1 MNIKKTANLLLNFTI
16 QRLAEIF
23 GVIISLAGVMLMLAL
38 ITYSP
43 NDPNFIFPEN
53 TKIEN
58 LMGFQGSF
66 TSDLFFQSVGLMA
79 YLIPFTL
86 LITGINILKTKDF
99 FLIIENNFFTI
110 LYLISGTLFFIHY
123 YSDTYSIYVNG
134 TSGFVGQ
141 YLNQTFLRSII
152 LTNESIFFYILI
164 LITIIFFLISINFN
178 YKNFIEFIKKIFN
191 LITKKSNKNYT
202 DKSEIINEYIPQDEI
217 KNLIKFIK
225 KIFNLI
231 TKKSNKNYTD
241 KSEIINEYIPQ
252 DEIKNLIQEDLPFIK
267 SENKSETKIKFK
279 LPSLDLL
286 KIPSKKERENFQK
299 NETHDPGFLE
309 KILMDFGV
317 SGNIKKVSHG
327 PVVTLNEFEPA
338 AGVKVS
344 KIINLSDDI
353 ARNTSSE
360 SARIAT
366 IPGSNTVGIELP
378 NYIRENVYLSEIL
391 SNADFRK
398 KEIKLPIA
406 LGKNISGKPVVGDLA
421 SMPHLLIAGTTGS
434 GKSVCINTIILS
446 LLYRHTPDKCKFIL
460 IDPKMLEL
468 STYEGIPHLLCP
480 VITEAKKAAS
490 VLGWVVKEM
499 ESRYRLMT
507 KEGVRNIDGYNS
519 KHKLPMPYI
528 VVVVDEM
535 SDLMLVA
542 GKEIEN
548 YIQKL
553 SQMARA
559 AGIHI
564 IMATQRPSV
573 DVITGTIKANF
584 PTRISFQVTSKIDS
598 RTILG
603 EQGAE
608 QLLGKGDM
616 LYMSS
621 ANRIVR
627 IHAPFVS
634 DNEIEKINSSLRTQA
649 EPDYIDEILN
659 FADEKEIGDSQ
670 SLGDKDELYQQAL
683 EIIRSEGKAS
693 TSFLQRKLQIGY
705 NRAAR
710 IIDMMEA
717 DGIVSKA
724 NHVGKRDVL

>member
-1 MNIKKTANLLLNFTI
+1 MNIKKTANLLLNFALK
-16 QRLAEIF
+16 RLAEIF
-23 GVIISLAGVMLMLAL
+23 GILVSLMGVMLFLAL

-66 TSDLFFQSVGLMA
+66 ISDLFFQSVGLVS
-79 YLIPFTL
+79 YLIPLTFI
-86 LITGINILKTKDF
+86 ITGINILKSKDF
-99 FLIIENNFFTI
+99 FLFIENNFFTT
-110 LYLISGTLFFIHY
+110 LYLIFGALFFNYY
-123 YSDTYSIYVNG
+123 YSDSYSLYING
-134 TSGFVGQ
+134 NSGFVGK
-141 YLNQTFLRSII
+141 YLNQSFLGHIISI
-152 LTNESIFFYILI
+152 NENIFFYILI

-178 YKNFIEFIKKIFN
+178 SKKFFEFIKKTYAFIN
-191 LITKKSNKNYT
+191 KKNTKNYT
-202 DKSEIINEYIPQDEI
+202 DR
-217 KNLIKFIK
+217 
-225 KIFNLI
+225 
-231 TKKSNKNYTD
+231 
-241 KSEIINEYIPQ
+241 SEIINEYIPQ

-286 KIPSKKERENFQK
+286 KIPTKKERENFEK
-299 NETHDPGFLE
+299 NETHDPEFLE

-378 NYIRENVYLSEIL
+378 NNIRENVYLSEIL
-391 SNADFRK
+391 ANADFKK

-446 LLYRHTPDKCKFIL
+446 LLYRHTPEKCKFIL

-507 KEGVRNIDGYNS
+507 KEGVRNIDGYNT

-621 ANRIVR
+621 ANKIVR

-634 DNEIEKINSSLRTQA
+634 DDEIEKVNKSLRTQA

-659 FADEKEIGDSQ
+659 FADEKEIGDNQSQ
-670 SLGDKDELYQQAL
+670 GDKDELYSQAL
-683 EIIRSEGKAS
+683 DIIRSEGKAS

-717 DGIVSKA
+717 DGVVSKA

>member
-1 MNIKKTANLLLNFTI
+1 MNIKKIAITGLQFIINRLIEIIGVSVSIIGVLLFI
-16 QRLAEIF
+16 
-23 GVIISLAGVMLMLAL
+23 AL
-38 ITYSP
+38 VSYSP
-43 NDPNFIFPEN
+43 SDPNFIFPEN
-53 TKIEN
+53 TKIQN
-58 LMGFQGSF
+58 ILGFQGSYI
-66 TSDLFFQSVGLMA
+66 SDLFFQSIGIIS
-79 YLIPFTL
+79 YLLSITF
-86 LITGINILKTKDF
+86 IMTGINIFKTKNL
-99 FLIIENNFFTI
+99 FLIIKNIFYSIFYCILGALFFNFFYKDTFE
-110 LYLISGTLFFIHY
+110 LYI
-123 YSDTYSIYVNG
+123 NG
-134 TSGFVGQ
+134 NGGFVGQ
-141 YLNQTFLRSII
+141 YLNKTFLGDI
-152 LTNESIFFYILI
+152 LNIQKIFSYYFILSLI
-164 LITIIFFLISINFN
+164 LIFFLISVNFKP
-178 YKNFIEFIKKIFN
+178 KNFWGFLKKVIN
-191 LITKKSNKNYT
+191 YINKDKTKPYT
-202 DKSEIINEYIPQDEI
+202 DKSEVINEYIPQE
-217 KNLIKFIK
+217 
-225 KIFNLI
+225 
-231 TKKSNKNYTD
+231 
-241 KSEIINEYIPQ
+241 
-252 DEIKNLIQEDLPFIK
+252 EIKNLIQEDLPFIK
-267 SENKSETKIKFK
+267 AERLKENEKTKFK

-286 KIPSKKERENFQK
+286 KTPSKKERENSDK
-299 NETHDPGFLE
+299 ELANDPEFLE
-309 KILMDFGV
+309 KILLDFGV
-317 SGNIKKVSHG
+317 NGKIKKISHG

-378 NYIRENVYLSEIL
+378 NLSRENVYLSEIL
-391 SNADFRK
+391 DKTDFKK

-406 LGKNISGKPVVGDLA
+406 LGKSISGAPIVGDLA

-446 LLYRHTPDKCKFIL
+446 ILYRHTPERCKFIL

-507 KEGVRNIDGYNS
+507 KEGVRNIDGYNA
-519 KHKLPMPYI
+519 KHKLPMPFI

-584 PTRISFQVTSKIDS
+584 PTRISFQVTSK
-598 RTILG
+598 
-603 EQGAE
+603 
-608 QLLGKGDM
+608 
-616 LYMSS
+616 
-621 ANRIVR
+621 
-627 IHAPFVS
+627 
-634 DNEIEKINSSLRTQA
+634 
-649 EPDYIDEILN
+649 
-659 FADEKEIGDSQ
+659 
-670 SLGDKDELYQQAL
+670 
-683 EIIRSEGKAS
+683 
-693 TSFLQRKLQIGY
+693 
-705 NRAAR
+705 
-710 IIDMMEA
+710 
-717 DGIVSKA
+717 
-724 NHVGKRDVL
+724 

>member
-1 MNIKKTANLLLNFTI
+1 MIFKNYINKIGDFIIK
-16 QRLAEIF
+16 RLAELMGIF
-23 GVIISLAGVMLMLAL
+23 LIVTSILLFISL
-38 ITYSP
+38 ISYSP
-43 NDPNFIFPEN
+43 EDPNFIFPEN
-53 TKIEN
+53 QEIKN
-58 LMGFQGSF
+58 FLGFRGSF
-66 TSDLFFQSVGLMA
+66 VADIFFQSIGIISL
-79 YLIPFTL
+79 LIPFSLLFTGLSITINKKLIVIIENIFFVILYIIIATFFFGIFHKETYWLIINGNNGFVGDLMSETIIAEFLKINKTISYYILIFFILLFFLLSSNFKISHILSFFTL
-86 LITGINILKTKDF
+86 MKKLFLSEKTNSIVQENILKESS
-99 FLIIENNFFTI
+99 IVENAKEPPVQED
-110 LYLISGTLFFIHY
+110 LFA
-123 YSDTYSIYVNG
+123 
-134 TSGFVGQ
+134 
-141 YLNQTFLRSII
+141 
-152 LTNESIFFYILI
+152 
-164 LITIIFFLISINFN
+164 
-178 YKNFIEFIKKIFN
+178 
-191 LITKKSNKNYT
+191 TKKSILN
-202 DKSEIINEYIPQDEI
+202 DV
-217 KNLIKFIK
+217 
-225 KIFNLI
+225 
-231 TKKSNKNYTD
+231 
-241 KSEIINEYIPQ
+241 
-252 DEIKNLIQEDLPFIK
+252 
-267 SENKSETKIKFK
+267 KIK
-279 LPSLDLL
+279 LPLIDFL
-286 KIPSKKERENFQK
+286 KKPEKILNNKEDVKINAE
-299 NETHDPGFLE
+299 GLE
-309 KILMDFGV
+309 KILLDFGV
-317 SGNIKKVSHG
+317 EGKIKKINHG
-327 PVVTLNEFEPA
+327 PVVSLNEFEPA

-344 KIINLSDDI
+344 KIINLSEDI

-378 NYIRENVYLSEIL
+378 KISRENVFLREII
-391 SNADFRK
+391 SDKNFK
-398 KEIKLPIA
+398 KREIKLPIA
-406 LGKNISGKPVVGDLA
+406 LGKSISGEPITSDL
-421 SMPHLLIAGTTGS
+421 SLMPHLLIAGTTGS

-446 LLYRHTPDKCKFIL
+446 LIYKHTPDICKFIL

-507 KEGVRNIDGYNS
+507 KVGVRNIDGYNE
-519 KHKLPMPYI
+519 KHKVKMPYI
-528 VVVVDEM
+528 VVIVDEM

-621 ANRIVR
+621 ANRITR
-627 IHAPFVS
+627 IHAPYVS
-634 DNEIEKINSSLRTQA
+634 EIEIDKVNNFLRNQA
-649 EPDYIDEILN
+649 EPDYVDEILN
-659 FADEKEIGDSQ
+659 FADEKEIGEKNNDNAET
-670 SLGDKDELYQQAL
+670 DELYNEAL
-683 EIIRSEGKAS
+683 EIIKSERKAS

-710 IIDMMEA
+710 IIDQMEA
-717 DGIVSKA
+717 NGEVSKA
-724 NHVGKRDVL
+724 NHVGKREVLK

>member
-1 MNIKKTANLLLNFTI
+1 MIIKNYINKIADFI
-16 QRLAEIF
+16 IKRLAELIGLF
-23 GVIISLAGVMLMLAL
+23 FIAASVLLFISL
-38 ITYSP
+38 ISYSP
-43 NDPNFIFPEN
+43 EDPNFIFPEN
-53 TKIEN
+53 QSISNILGLK
-58 LMGFQGSF
+58 GSF
-66 TSDLFFQSVGLMA
+66 VADIFFQSVGIVSL
-79 YLIPFTL
+79 LIPFSLFFTGLSITVNKKLVL
-86 LITGINILKTKDF
+86 LIENIF
-99 FLIIENNFFTI
+99 FIIIYTI
-110 LYLISGTLFFIHY
+110 LATFFFGIFHQETHWLLINGNDGFVGDLMSETIIADMLNINKKISYYLLLFFI
-123 YSDTYSIYVNG
+123 
-134 TSGFVGQ
+134 F
-141 YLNQTFLRSII
+141 
-152 LTNESIFFYILI
+152 
-164 LITIIFFLISINFN
+164 IFFLLSSNFKASHILKCFIII
-178 YKNFIEFIKKIFN
+178 KNFFSTKRNISMTSANLGQFNETTENSKK
-191 LITKKSNKNYT
+191 
-202 DKSEIINEYIPQDEI
+202 EI
-217 KNLIKFIK
+217 
-225 KIFNLI
+225 
-231 TKKSNKNYTD
+231 
-241 KSEIINEYIPQ
+241 
-252 DEIKNLIQEDLPFIK
+252 IQEDLFT
-267 SENKSETKIKFK
+267 NKQRESTNELKIKLPLIDFLKTPDK
-279 LPSLDLL
+279 LPNKLD
-286 KIPSKKERENFQK
+286 
-299 NETHDPGFLE
+299 ETRIDADGLE
-309 KILMDFGV
+309 KILLDFGV
-317 SGNIKKVSHG
+317 QGKIKKISHG
-327 PVVTLNEFEPA
+327 PVVSLNEFEPA

-344 KIINLSDDI
+344 KIINLSEDI

-378 NYIRENVYLSEIL
+378 KISRENVFLREII
-391 SNADFRK
+391 SDKNYK
-398 KEIKLPIA
+398 KKDIKLPIA
-406 LGKNISGKPVVGDLA
+406 LGKSISGEPITSDLS

-446 LLYRHTPDKCKFIL
+446 LIYKHTPEICKFIL

-507 KEGVRNIDGYNS
+507 RVGVRNIDGYNE
-519 KHKLPMPYI
+519 KHKVKMPYI
-528 VVVVDEM
+528 VVIVDEM

-616 LYMSS
+616 LFMSS
-621 ANRIVR
+621 ANRITR
-627 IHAPFVS
+627 IHAPYVS
-634 DNEIEKINSSLRTQA
+634 EIEIDKVNNFLRNQA
-649 EPDYIDEILN
+649 EPDYVDEILN
-659 FADEKEIGDSQ
+659 FVDEKENNEKNKEDSEV
-670 SLGDKDELYQQAL
+670 DELYDTAL
-683 EIIRSEGKAS
+683 EIIRSERKAS

-710 IIDMMEA
+710 IIDQMEA
-717 DGIVSKA
+717 NGEVSKA
-724 NHVGKRDVL
+724 NHVGKREVIK

>member
-1 MNIKKTANLLLNFTI
+1 MNIKKIANTTLQFTINRVIEILGASVIITGLLLLI
-16 QRLAEIF
+16 
-23 GVIISLAGVMLMLAL
+23 AL
-38 ITYSP
+38 ISYSP
-43 NDPNFIFPEN
+43 SDPNFIFPRDTEIHN
-53 TKIEN
+53 V
-58 LMGFQGSF
+58 LGFYGSYI
-66 TSDLFFQSVGLMA
+66 SDLFFQSIGIISYFLSV
-79 YLIPFTL
+79 TL
-86 LITGINILKTKDF
+86 VVTGVNVFISKDL
-99 FLIIENNFFTI
+99 FLIIENIFFAT
-110 LYLISGTLFFIHY
+110 LYFMFGSLFFDYFYQDAFELYI
-123 YSDTYSIYVNG
+123 NG
-134 TSGFVGQ
+134 NGGFVGQ
-141 YLNQTFLRSII
+141 YLSQTFFGNLINLQTTISYYFLII
-152 LTNESIFFYILI
+152 
-164 LITIIFFLISINFN
+164 ITLSLFLISVDFSLKKFWVFLKKTMYYFN
-178 YKNFIEFIKKIFN
+178 KDNN
-191 LITKKSNKNYT
+191 KSYT
-202 DKSEIINEYIPQDEI
+202 DKSEII
-217 KNLIKFIK
+217 
-225 KIFNLI
+225 
-231 TKKSNKNYTD
+231 S
-241 KSEIINEYIPQ
+241 EYIPQ

-267 SENKSETKIKFK
+267 AEKIKKNEKNKFN

-286 KIPSKKERENFQK
+286 KSPAKKEK
-299 NETHDPGFLE
+299 GDSYKDETHNPEFLE
-309 KILMDFGV
+309 KILLDFGV
-317 SGNIKKVSHG
+317 DGSIKKVSHG

-360 SARIAT
+360 SARIS
-366 IPGSNTVGIELP
+366 IISGSNTVGIELP
-378 NYIRENVYLSEIL
+378 NSSRENVYLGEIL
-391 SNADFRK
+391 DNTDFRK

-406 LGKNISGKPVVGDLA
+406 LGKNISGTPIIGDLT

-446 LLYRHTPDKCKFIL
+446 LLYRHTPEKCKFIL

-507 KEGVRNIDGYNS
+507 KEGVRNIDSYNT

-621 ANRIVR
+621 ANRILR

-634 DNEIEKINSSLRTQA
+634 DGEIEKINNFLRLQA

-659 FADEKEIGDSQ
+659 FVDEKEIDNGSKNV
-670 SLGDKDELYQQAL
+670 GDKDELYQSAL
-683 EIIRSEGKAS
+683 EIIKSEGKAS

-710 IIDMMEA
+710 IVDMMEEE
-717 DGIVSKA
+717 GVVSKA

>member
-1 MNIKKTANLLLNFTI
+1 MNIKNITNSVLTFTI
-16 QRLAEIF
+16 NRLIEIMGIIVF
-23 GVIISLAGVMLMLAL
+23 ILGILLIISL
-38 ITYSP
+38 ISYSP
-43 NDPNFIFPEN
+43 DDPNFIFPDN
-53 TKIEN
+53 TEIKN
-58 LMGFQGSF
+58 FLGLRGSYV
-66 TSDLFFQSVGLMA
+66 SDLFLQSVGLIS
-79 YLIPFTL
+79 YLISITL
-86 LITGINILKTKDF
+86 IFTGISIFKKKDF
-99 FLIIENNFFTI
+99 FLIIENIFYTI
-110 LYLISGTLFFIHY
+110 PYCLIGSLFICYFHNNTFELFI
-123 YSDTYSIYVNG
+123 NG
-134 TSGFVGQ
+134 NGGFVGS
-141 YLNQTFLRSII
+141 YLNQTFLKNLISS
-152 LTNESIFFYILI
+152 NENIFYYLLI
-164 LITIIFFLISINFN
+164 LLTSIAFLLSINFKPKDF
-178 YKNFIEFIKKIFN
+178 YLLLRKFFLLIFVKKE
-191 LITKKSNKNYT
+191 KNYT
-202 DKSEIINEYIPQDEI
+202 NKDE
-217 KNLIKFIK
+217 L
-225 KIFNLI
+225 
-231 TKKSNKNYTD
+231 
-241 KSEIINEYIPQ
+241 INEYIPQ

-267 SENKSETKIKFK
+267 AEKNLNPEKMSFK
-279 LPSLDLL
+279 KPSFDLL
-286 KIPSKKERENFQK
+286 KIPTKKERKDTANNEN
-299 NETHDPGFLE
+299 TDPTFLE
-309 KILMDFGV
+309 KILLDFGV
-317 SGNIKKVSHG
+317 SGKIKKISHG

-344 KIINLSDDI
+344 KIINLADDI

-360 SARIAT
+360 SARIST
-366 IPGSNTVGIELP
+366 IPGSNTIGIELP
-378 NYIRENVYLSEIL
+378 NILRENVYLSEIL
-391 SNADFRK
+391 DNQNFK
-398 KEIKLPIA
+398 NKEIKLPIA
-406 LGKNISGKPVVGDLA
+406 LGKNISGTPVISDLA

-446 LLYRHTPDKCKFIL
+446 LLYRHTPEKCKFIL

-507 KEGVRNIDGYNS
+507 KEGVRNIDGYNN

-621 ANRIVR
+621 ANKVVR

-634 DNEIEKINSSLRTQA
+634 DTEIEKINNFLRSQA
-649 EPDYIDEILN
+649 EPDYVDEILS
-659 FADEKEIGDSQ
+659 FADEREISEGSKNQ
-670 SLGDKDELYQQAL
+670 GDKDELYNTAI
-683 EIIRSEGKAS
+683 EIIKSEGKAS

>member
-1 MNIKKTANLLLNFTI
+1 MNIKKTANLLLNFAI
-16 QRLAEIF
+16 KRLAEIL
-23 GVIISLAGVMLMLAL
+23 GIIIFLAGLTLFIAL
-38 ITYSP
+38 LSYSP
-43 NDPNFIFPEN
+43 DDPNFIFPDN
-53 TKIEN
+53 TQIKNI
-58 LMGFQGSF
+58 LGFQGSF
-66 TSDLFFQSVGLMA
+66 VSDLFFQSIGLVA
-79 YLIPFTL
+79 YLVSFTL
-86 LITGINILKTKDF
+86 LITGINIFNNKEF
-99 FLIIENNFFTI
+99 FLIIENIFFVVLYSIFGTFFLSYFYSDI
-110 LYLISGTLFFIHY
+110 FTLYL
-123 YSDTYSIYVNG
+123 NG
-134 TSGFVGQ
+134 NGGFVGN
-141 YLNQTFLRSII
+141 YFNKTFLNS
-152 LTNESIFFYILI
+152 LI
-164 LITIIFFLISINFN
+164 LLNENIFYYFLILLNLVLFLFSINFN
-178 YKNFIEFIKKIFN
+178 LKKFIIFIKKIHYLFIRKN
-191 LITKKSNKNYT
+191 NKNYT
-202 DKSEIINEYIPQDEI
+202 DKSEIINEYIPQE
-217 KNLIKFIK
+217 
-225 KIFNLI
+225 
-231 TKKSNKNYTD
+231 
-241 KSEIINEYIPQ
+241 
-252 DEIKNLIQEDLPFIK
+252 EIKNLIQDDLPFIK
-267 SENKSETKIKFK
+267 TENRSDNKIKFQ
-279 LPSLDLL
+279 LPNIELL
-286 KIPSKKERENFQK
+286 KIPTQKEKEKFDK
-299 NETHDPGFLE
+299 NETHDPKFLE

-360 SARIAT
+360 SARISV
-366 IPGSNTVGIELP
+366 IPGSNTIGIELP
-378 NYIRENVYLSEIL
+378 NNFRENVYLSEIL
-391 SNADFRK
+391 KNSDFK
-398 KEIKLPIA
+398 KKDIKLPIA
-406 LGKNISGKPVVGDLA
+406 LGKNISGKPIVGDLA

-446 LLYRHTPDKCKFIL
+446 LLYRHTPDRCKFIL

-468 STYEGIPHLLCP
+468 STYEGVPHLLCP

-573 DVITGTIKANF
+573 DVITGTIKASF

-634 DNEIEKINSSLRTQA
+634 DNEIEKINNSLRTQA
-649 EPDYIDEILN
+649 EPDYVDEILN
-659 FADEKEIGDSQ
+659 FADEKETSDTQ
-670 SLGDKDELYQQAL
+670 NQGDKDALYESAL

>member
-1 MNIKKTANLLLNFTI
+1 MIFKNYINKIGDFIIK
-16 QRLAEIF
+16 RLAELIGIF
-23 GVIISLAGVMLMLAL
+23 LIVTSILLFISL
-38 ITYSP
+38 ISYSP
-43 NDPNFIFPEN
+43 EDPNFIFPEN
-53 TKIEN
+53 QEIKN
-58 LMGFQGSF
+58 FLGFRGSF
-66 TSDLFFQSVGLMA
+66 VADIFFQSIGIISL
-79 YLIPFTL
+79 LIPFSLLFTGLSITINKKLIVIIENIFFVILYIIIATFFFGIFHKETYWLIINGNNGFVGDLMSETIIAEFLKINKTISYYILIFFILLFFLLSSNFKISHILSFFTL
-86 LITGINILKTKDF
+86 MKKLFLSKKTNSIVQENILKESS
-99 FLIIENNFFTI
+99 IVENAK
-110 LYLISGTLFFIHY
+110 
-123 YSDTYSIYVNG
+123 
-134 TSGFVGQ
+134 
-141 YLNQTFLRSII
+141 
-152 LTNESIFFYILI
+152 ES
-164 LITIIFFLISINFN
+164 
-178 YKNFIEFIKKIFN
+178 
-191 LITKKSNKNYT
+191 
-202 DKSEIINEYIPQDEI
+202 P
-217 KNLIKFIK
+217 
-225 KIFNLI
+225 
-231 TKKSNKNYTD
+231 
-241 KSEIINEYIPQ
+241 
-252 DEIKNLIQEDLPFIK
+252 IQEDLFATKK
-267 SENKSETKIKFK
+267 SILNDAKIK
-279 LPSLDLL
+279 LPLIDFL
-286 KIPSKKERENFQK
+286 KKPEKILNNKEDVKINAE
-299 NETHDPGFLE
+299 GLE
-309 KILMDFGV
+309 KILLDFGV
-317 SGNIKKVSHG
+317 EGKIKKINHG
-327 PVVTLNEFEPA
+327 PVVSLNEFEPA

-344 KIINLSDDI
+344 KIINLSEDI

-378 NYIRENVYLSEIL
+378 KISRENVFLREII
-391 SNADFRK
+391 SDKNFK
-398 KEIKLPIA
+398 KREIKLPIA
-406 LGKNISGKPVVGDLA
+406 LGKSISGEPITSDL
-421 SMPHLLIAGTTGS
+421 SLMPHLLIAGTTGS

-446 LLYRHTPDKCKFIL
+446 LIYKHTPDICKFIL

-507 KEGVRNIDGYNS
+507 KVGVRNIDGYNE
-519 KHKLPMPYI
+519 KHKVKMPYI
-528 VVVVDEM
+528 VVIVDEM

-621 ANRIVR
+621 ANRITR
-627 IHAPFVS
+627 IHAPYVS
-634 DNEIEKINSSLRTQA
+634 EIEIDKVNNFLRNQA
-649 EPDYIDEILN
+649 EPDYVDEILN
-659 FADEKEIGDSQ
+659 FADEKEIGEKNNDNAET
-670 SLGDKDELYQQAL
+670 DELYNEAL
-683 EIIRSEGKAS
+683 EIIKSERKAS

-710 IIDMMEA
+710 IIDQMEA
-717 DGIVSKA
+717 NGEVSKA
-724 NHVGKRDVL
+724 NHVGKREVLK

>member
-1 MNIKKTANLLLNFTI
+1 MIQSDKFDLVNMNIKKITNLTLVFIAKRLSETFGILILLAGLVLF
-16 QRLAEIF
+16 
-23 GVIISLAGVMLMLAL
+23 ISL
-38 ITYSP
+38 ISYSP
-43 NDPNFIFPEN
+43 EDPNFIFPEN
-53 TKIEN
+53 VEIKN
-58 LMGFQGSF
+58 LLGIRGSYI
-66 TSDLFFQSVGLMA
+66 SDLFFQSIGLISFFIA
-79 YLIPFTL
+79 LTLIFT
-86 LITGINILKTKDF
+86 GVNIIYYKNF
-99 FLIIENNFFTI
+99 FLIIENLFYSI
-110 LYLISGTLFFIHY
+110 LYSIFGSLFFSYFYNTAFALFI
-123 YSDTYSIYVNG
+123 NG
-134 TSGFVGQ
+134 NGGFVGI
-141 YLNQTFLRSII
+141 YLSENIFDNLII
-152 LTNESIFFYILI
+152 INEIVSYYL
-164 LITIIFFLISINFN
+164 LIIFILVFFLLSINFSP
-178 YKNFIEFIKKIFN
+178 KKFFNF
-191 LITKKSNKNYT
+191 TKKTILNLNRKEKNYT
-202 DKSEIINEYIPQDEI
+202 DESEV
-217 KNLIKFIK
+217 
-225 KIFNLI
+225 
-231 TKKSNKNYTD
+231 
-241 KSEIINEYIPQ
+241 INEYIPQ

-267 SENKSETKIKFK
+267 ADEIKKTEKLKFN

-286 KIPSKKERENFQK
+286 KTPSRKERDSAEK
-299 NETHDPGFLE
+299 NQSNDSDFLE
-309 KILMDFGV
+309 KILLDFGV
-317 SGNIKKVSHG
+317 NGKIKKISHG

-360 SARIAT
+360 SARIST
-366 IPGSNTVGIELP
+366 VPGSNTVGIELP
-378 NYIRENVYLSEIL
+378 NTKRENVYLSEIL
-391 SNADFRK
+391 TNPDFKK

-406 LGKNISGKPVVGDLA
+406 LGKSISGNPIVGDLS

-446 LLYRHTPDKCKFIL
+446 LLYRHTPEKCKFIL

-468 STYEGIPHLLCP
+468 STYEGVPHLLCP

-499 ESRYRLMT
+499 ENRYRLMT

-528 VVVVDEM
+528 IVVVDEM

-621 ANRIVR
+621 ANRVVR

-634 DNEIEKINSSLRTQA
+634 DNEIENINNSLRLQA
-649 EPDYIDEILN
+649 EPDYVDEILN
-659 FADEKEIGDSQ
+659 FADEKEMGDGSKD
-670 SLGDKDELYQQAL
+670 LGDKDELYQSAV
-683 EIIRSEGKAS
+683 EIIKSEGKAS

-710 IIDMMEA
+710 IIDMMEEQ
-717 DGIVSKA
+717 GIVSKA

>member
-1 MNIKKTANLLLNFTI
+1 LL
-16 QRLAEIF
+16 
-23 GVIISLAGVMLMLAL
+23 
-38 ITYSP
+38 
-43 NDPNFIFPEN
+43 
-53 TKIEN
+53 
-58 LMGFQGSF
+58 
-66 TSDLFFQSVGLMA
+66 
-79 YLIPFTL
+79 
-86 LITGINILKTKDF
+86 
-99 FLIIENNFFTI
+99 
-110 LYLISGTLFFIHY
+110 
-123 YSDTYSIYVNG
+123 
-134 TSGFVGQ
+134 
-141 YLNQTFLRSII
+141 
-152 LTNESIFFYILI
+152 
-164 LITIIFFLISINFN
+164 
-178 YKNFIEFIKKIFN
+178 
-191 LITKKSNKNYT
+191 
-202 DKSEIINEYIPQDEI
+202 
-217 KNLIKFIK
+217 
-225 KIFNLI
+225 
-231 TKKSNKNYTD
+231 
-241 KSEIINEYIPQ
+241 
-252 DEIKNLIQEDLPFIK
+252 
-267 SENKSETKIKFK
+267 
-279 LPSLDLL
+279 
-286 KIPSKKERENFQK
+286 
-299 NETHDPGFLE
+299 
-309 KILMDFGV
+309 DFGV

-378 NYIRENVYLSEIL
+378 NSSRENVYLSEIL
-391 SNADFRK
+391 DKADFK
-398 KEIKLPIA
+398 KREIKLPIA
-406 LGKNISGKPVVGDLA
+406 LGKNISGTPIVGDLA

-446 LLYRHTPDKCKFIL
+446 LLYRHTPERCKFIL

-507 KEGVRNIDGYNS
+507 KEGVRNIDGYNA

-621 ANRIVR
+621 ANRILR

-634 DNEIEKINSSLRTQA
+634 DNEIEKINNFLRSQA
-649 EPDYIDEILN
+649 EPDYVDEILN
-659 FADEKEIGDSQ
+659 FADEKEIGDGSKI
-670 SLGDKDELYQQAL
+670 SGDKDELYQSAL
-683 EIIRSEGKAS
+683 EIIKSEGKAS

-710 IIDMMEA
+710 IIDMMEE